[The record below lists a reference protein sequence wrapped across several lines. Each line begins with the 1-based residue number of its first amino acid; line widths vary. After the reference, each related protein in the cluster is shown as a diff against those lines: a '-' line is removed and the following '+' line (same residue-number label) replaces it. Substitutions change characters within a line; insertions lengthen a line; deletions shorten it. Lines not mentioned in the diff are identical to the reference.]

1 MLRVTTNLWTDA
13 PLAINISPSLVY
25 EWSWFN
31 MFVRSKNLKQSAVTA
46 ILTHD
51 VQQSNAI

>member
-1 MLRVTTNLWTDA
+1 MFHVKGLQTDA
-13 PLAINISPSLVY
+13 PSAINISPSLVY

-31 MFVRSKNLKQSAVTA
+31 MFVRFKNLKQSAVTA